1 MGRGPRGLRV
11 RPTTSRVTIAP
22 LPSSSSSR
30 SRNSHRRSCASS
42 TNIRSRFCRPGRE
55 MMQLVDFWR
64 SRHRALRRLK
74 KPYTRRTSG
83 PTTAAIRCGWVRL
96 PMSPTHNS
104 LRPRKLSS
112 AKRHKH
118 AFCDRIYCRLD
129 IPPDEDGDMIFGKF
143 VTVIKAFF
151 NSIANAL
158 WERDPIAI
166 MRLEYDRSVEQL
178 QEGRKGLEL
187 YRGLVERVVR
197 QTTMGK
203 SQVEKMKAEVK
214 AYLKAGDRETAGK
227 FALQLQKAEADLA
240 QNQEQLKMHEEAY
253 ENNLKKIQYANKQ
266 LAEVREKIERYN
278 ADLKMTAAEAEI
290 ARIAGDLNFDVTTD
304 FGQIEQI
311 IHTNRG
317 KVRVAADLSS
327 RGVAD
332 IKARERVESQ
342 LAEDVLQQY
351 EVELGLKSPETTPVV
366 EGNKNLGPATDKNS

>member
-1 MGRGPRGLRV
+1 
-11 RPTTSRVTIAP
+11 
-22 LPSSSSSR
+22 
-30 SRNSHRRSCASS
+30 
-42 TNIRSRFCRPGRE
+42 
-55 MMQLVDFWR
+55 
-64 SRHRALRRLK
+64 
-74 KPYTRRTSG
+74 
-83 PTTAAIRCGWVRL
+83 
-96 PMSPTHNS
+96 
-104 LRPRKLSS
+104 
-112 AKRHKH
+112 
-118 AFCDRIYCRLD
+118 
-129 IPPDEDGDMIFGKF
+129 MIFHKF
-143 VTVIKAFF
+143 VTVIRAFF

-203 SQVEKMKAEVK
+203 SQVDKLKAEVK

-227 FALQLQKAEADLA
+227 FALQLQKAEADLT
-240 QNQEQLKMHEEAY
+240 QNQEQLKLHEEAY
-253 ENNLKKIQYANKQ
+253 ENNLKKIQYAYKQ

-311 IHTNRG
+311 IQQKIDTNRG

-366 EGNKNLGPATDKNS
+366 DSNKNLGPATEKNT

>member
-1 MGRGPRGLRV
+1 
-11 RPTTSRVTIAP
+11 
-22 LPSSSSSR
+22 
-30 SRNSHRRSCASS
+30 
-42 TNIRSRFCRPGRE
+42 
-55 MMQLVDFWR
+55 
-64 SRHRALRRLK
+64 
-74 KPYTRRTSG
+74 
-83 PTTAAIRCGWVRL
+83 
-96 PMSPTHNS
+96 
-104 LRPRKLSS
+104 
-112 AKRHKH
+112 
-118 AFCDRIYCRLD
+118 
-129 IPPDEDGDMIFGKF
+129 MIFGKF

-178 QEGRKGLEL
+178 KEGRNGLEL

-197 QTTMGK
+197 QVSMGK
-203 SQVEKMKAEVK
+203 SQVDKLKAEVK
-214 AYLKAGDRETAGK
+214 AYLKAGDRTTAGK
-227 FALQLQKAEADLA
+227 FAMQLQKAEADLA
-240 QNQEQLKMHEEAY
+240 QNQEQLKMHEESY

-311 IHTNRG
+311 IQQKIDTNRG

-332 IKARERVESQ
+332 IKAKERVESQ

-351 EVELGLKSPETTPVV
+351 EVELGLKSPETTPIV
-366 EGNKNLGPATDKNS
+366 EGNKNLGPETRNG

>member
-1 MGRGPRGLRV
+1 
-11 RPTTSRVTIAP
+11 
-22 LPSSSSSR
+22 
-30 SRNSHRRSCASS
+30 
-42 TNIRSRFCRPGRE
+42 
-55 MMQLVDFWR
+55 
-64 SRHRALRRLK
+64 
-74 KPYTRRTSG
+74 
-83 PTTAAIRCGWVRL
+83 
-96 PMSPTHNS
+96 
-104 LRPRKLSS
+104 
-112 AKRHKH
+112 
-118 AFCDRIYCRLD
+118 
-129 IPPDEDGDMIFGKF
+129 MIFGKF

-178 QEGRKGLEL
+178 KEGRKGLEL

-197 QTTMGK
+197 QVSMGR
-203 SQVEKMKAEVK
+203 SQVEKLKAEVK

-227 FALQLQKAEADLA
+227 FALQLQKAEGDLV

-266 LAEVREKIERYN
+266 LAEVREKIERYH

-311 IHTNRG
+311 IQQKIDVNRG

-332 IKARERVESQ
+332 IKAKERMESQ

-366 EGNKNLGPATDKNS
+366 EGNKNLGPETRNG

>member
-1 MGRGPRGLRV
+1 
-11 RPTTSRVTIAP
+11 
-22 LPSSSSSR
+22 
-30 SRNSHRRSCASS
+30 
-42 TNIRSRFCRPGRE
+42 
-55 MMQLVDFWR
+55 
-64 SRHRALRRLK
+64 
-74 KPYTRRTSG
+74 
-83 PTTAAIRCGWVRL
+83 
-96 PMSPTHNS
+96 
-104 LRPRKLSS
+104 
-112 AKRHKH
+112 
-118 AFCDRIYCRLD
+118 
-129 IPPDEDGDMIFGKF
+129 MIFQKF
-143 VTVIKAFF
+143 VTVIRAFF

-203 SQVEKMKAEVK
+203 SQVDKLKAEVK

-227 FALQLQKAEADLA
+227 FALQLQKAEGDLA
-240 QNQEQLKMHEEAY
+240 QNQEQLKLHEEAY

-311 IHTNRG
+311 IQQKIDTNRG

-332 IKARERVESQ
+332 IKARERVVSGD
-342 LAEDVLQQY
+342 LRPSSTSYCCNTSSASWDSTRWRRT
-351 EVELGLKSPETTPVV
+351 GC
-366 EGNKNLGPATDKNS
+366 NSTRWSSASSRPRRRP

>member
-1 MGRGPRGLRV
+1 
-11 RPTTSRVTIAP
+11 
-22 LPSSSSSR
+22 
-30 SRNSHRRSCASS
+30 
-42 TNIRSRFCRPGRE
+42 
-55 MMQLVDFWR
+55 
-64 SRHRALRRLK
+64 
-74 KPYTRRTSG
+74 
-83 PTTAAIRCGWVRL
+83 
-96 PMSPTHNS
+96 
-104 LRPRKLSS
+104 
-112 AKRHKH
+112 
-118 AFCDRIYCRLD
+118 
-129 IPPDEDGDMIFGKF
+129 MIFGKF

-178 QEGRKGLEL
+178 KEGRKGLEL

-197 QTTMGK
+197 QVSMGR
-203 SQVEKMKAEVK
+203 SQVDKLKAEVK

-227 FALQLQKAEADLA
+227 FALQLQKAEADLV
-240 QNQEQLKMHEEAY
+240 QNQEQLKMHEDAY

-311 IHTNRG
+311 IQQKIDVNRG

-332 IKARERVESQ
+332 IKAKERMEGQ
-342 LAEDVLQQY
+342 LAEDVLQRY

-366 EGNKNLGPATDKNS
+366 EGNKNLGPETRNG

>member
-1 MGRGPRGLRV
+1 
-11 RPTTSRVTIAP
+11 
-22 LPSSSSSR
+22 
-30 SRNSHRRSCASS
+30 
-42 TNIRSRFCRPGRE
+42 
-55 MMQLVDFWR
+55 
-64 SRHRALRRLK
+64 
-74 KPYTRRTSG
+74 
-83 PTTAAIRCGWVRL
+83 
-96 PMSPTHNS
+96 
-104 LRPRKLSS
+104 
-112 AKRHKH
+112 
-118 AFCDRIYCRLD
+118 
-129 IPPDEDGDMIFGKF
+129 MIFGKF

-178 QEGRKGLEL
+178 KEGRKGLEL

-197 QTTMGK
+197 QVSMGK
-203 SQVEKMKAEVK
+203 SQVDKLKAEVK

-253 ENNLKKIQYANKQ
+253 ENNLKKIQFANKQ

-311 IHTNRG
+311 IQQKIDVNRG

-332 IKARERVESQ
+332 IKAKERMESQ

-366 EGNKNLGPATDKNS
+366 DADKNLGPETRNG

>member
-1 MGRGPRGLRV
+1 
-11 RPTTSRVTIAP
+11 
-22 LPSSSSSR
+22 
-30 SRNSHRRSCASS
+30 
-42 TNIRSRFCRPGRE
+42 
-55 MMQLVDFWR
+55 
-64 SRHRALRRLK
+64 
-74 KPYTRRTSG
+74 
-83 PTTAAIRCGWVRL
+83 
-96 PMSPTHNS
+96 
-104 LRPRKLSS
+104 
-112 AKRHKH
+112 
-118 AFCDRIYCRLD
+118 
-129 IPPDEDGDMIFGKF
+129 MIFGKF

-203 SQVEKMKAEVK
+203 SQVDKLKAEVK

-227 FALQLQKAEADLA
+227 FALQLQKAEADLT
-240 QNQEQLKMHEEAY
+240 QNQEQLKLHEEAY

-266 LAEVREKIERYN
+266 LAEVRDKIERYN
-278 ADLKMTAAEAEI
+278 ADLKMSAAEAEI

-304 FGQIEQI
+304 FGQVEQI
-311 IHTNRG
+311 IQQKIDTNRG

-327 RGVAD
+327 KGVAD

>member
-1 MGRGPRGLRV
+1 
-11 RPTTSRVTIAP
+11 
-22 LPSSSSSR
+22 
-30 SRNSHRRSCASS
+30 
-42 TNIRSRFCRPGRE
+42 
-55 MMQLVDFWR
+55 
-64 SRHRALRRLK
+64 
-74 KPYTRRTSG
+74 
-83 PTTAAIRCGWVRL
+83 
-96 PMSPTHNS
+96 
-104 LRPRKLSS
+104 
-112 AKRHKH
+112 
-118 AFCDRIYCRLD
+118 
-129 IPPDEDGDMIFGKF
+129 MIFGKF

-203 SQVEKMKAEVK
+203 SQVDKLKAEVK

-240 QNQEQLKMHEEAY
+240 QNQEQLKLHEEAY

-311 IHTNRG
+311 IQQKIDTNRG

-351 EVELGLKSPETTPVV
+351 EVELGLKSPETTPVI

>member
-1 MGRGPRGLRV
+1 
-11 RPTTSRVTIAP
+11 
-22 LPSSSSSR
+22 
-30 SRNSHRRSCASS
+30 
-42 TNIRSRFCRPGRE
+42 
-55 MMQLVDFWR
+55 
-64 SRHRALRRLK
+64 
-74 KPYTRRTSG
+74 
-83 PTTAAIRCGWVRL
+83 
-96 PMSPTHNS
+96 
-104 LRPRKLSS
+104 
-112 AKRHKH
+112 
-118 AFCDRIYCRLD
+118 
-129 IPPDEDGDMIFGKF
+129 MILGKF

-178 QEGRKGLEL
+178 KEGRKGLEL

-197 QTTMGK
+197 QVAMGK
-203 SQVEKMKAEVK
+203 TQIERLQAEVK
-214 AYLKAGDRETAGK
+214 SYLKAGDRETAGK
-227 FALQLQKAEADLA
+227 FALQLKKTEADWA
-240 QNQEQLKMHEEAY
+240 QNQEQLKLHEEAY
-253 ENNLKKIQYANKQ
+253 ENNLKKIQFANKQ
-266 LAEVREKIERYN
+266 LADVREKIERYN

-311 IHTNRG
+311 IQQKIDVNRG

-327 RGVAD
+327 RGVAE
-332 IKARERVESQ
+332 IKARERMESQ

>member
-1 MGRGPRGLRV
+1 
-11 RPTTSRVTIAP
+11 
-22 LPSSSSSR
+22 
-30 SRNSHRRSCASS
+30 
-42 TNIRSRFCRPGRE
+42 
-55 MMQLVDFWR
+55 
-64 SRHRALRRLK
+64 
-74 KPYTRRTSG
+74 
-83 PTTAAIRCGWVRL
+83 
-96 PMSPTHNS
+96 
-104 LRPRKLSS
+104 
-112 AKRHKH
+112 
-118 AFCDRIYCRLD
+118 
-129 IPPDEDGDMIFGKF
+129 MIFGKF

-203 SQVEKMKAEVK
+203 SQVDKLKAEVK

-227 FALQLQKAEADLA
+227 FALQLQKAETDLA
-240 QNQEQLKMHEEAY
+240 QNQEQLKLHEEAY

-311 IHTNRG
+311 IQQKIDTNRG

>member
-1 MGRGPRGLRV
+1 
-11 RPTTSRVTIAP
+11 
-22 LPSSSSSR
+22 
-30 SRNSHRRSCASS
+30 
-42 TNIRSRFCRPGRE
+42 
-55 MMQLVDFWR
+55 
-64 SRHRALRRLK
+64 
-74 KPYTRRTSG
+74 
-83 PTTAAIRCGWVRL
+83 
-96 PMSPTHNS
+96 
-104 LRPRKLSS
+104 
-112 AKRHKH
+112 
-118 AFCDRIYCRLD
+118 
-129 IPPDEDGDMIFGKF
+129 MIFGKF

-178 QEGRKGLEL
+178 KEGRKGLEL

-197 QTTMGK
+197 QVSMGR
-203 SQVEKMKAEVK
+203 SQVEKLKAEVK
-214 AYLKAGDRETAGK
+214 AYLKGGDRETAGK
-227 FALQLQKAEADLA
+227 FALQLQKAEADLV

-266 LAEVREKIERYN
+266 LADVREKIERYN

-311 IHTNRG
+311 IQQKIDVNRG

-332 IKARERVESQ
+332 IKAKERMESQ

-366 EGNKNLGPATDKNS
+366 EGNKNLGPETRNG